1 MRRFVVLKH
10 DLRHFCLFWLGCA
23 PEPALSKDSPPISVR
38 SSEASVSSFLGS
50 ANRRPARMGVSLP
63 LAPYVFP
70 TTMMVLR
77 IFFIATLSCRA
88 CMLHHALH
96 AMSYASASCILRE
109 YILVPGHRLL
119 RHCGLSSF
127 GLIALVDTLRGPYAS
142 PNLSTHGAGLG

>member
-38 SSEASVSSFLGS
+38 SSEASIPPFLDRPIDV
-50 ANRRPARMGVSLP
+50 RRGWACPFSLRP
-63 LAPYVFP
+63 TFFP